1 MIILTKQQ
9 IIMLHDQLIEITG
22 GSHGLRDEALLDAA
36 INAPFQSFGGADIFP
51 SIQQKAARLGYGL
64 VMNHAFIDGN
74 KRIGA
79 HVMLT
84 FLAVNNIELSYEQ
97 SELSD
102 IFLKIASGES
112 GFPELLQWVIKHQ

>member
-36 INAPFQSFGGADIFP
+36 VNAPFQSFGGADIYP

-64 VMNHAFIDGN
+64 IMNHAFIDGN

-84 FLAVNNIELSYEQ
+84 FLAANNIELSYEQ

-102 IFLKIASGES
+102 VILKTASGES
-112 GFPELLQWVIKHQ
+112 GFPELLQWVIEHQ